1 MKRLKLLSLSILF
14 TLVLA
19 SCGDTSS
26 TANNVGDTN
35 NEIQTTEDSVT
46 TVEDS
51 NLDEEEFE
59 DYDFEIN
66 MDNEDEI
73 DWDSIHLTK
82 GQFRKF
88 LKDFVTEN
96 DSDEEDG
103 LLIKGADLNGSTIH
117 ISIETIAE
125 TEEIAS
131 FTNSFFAVVA
141 DSFIRQIYLH
151 SDYSNGKTQPKI
163 IIEDVNLGI
172 VSEQDDFIDFGE

>member
-1 MKRLKLLSLSILF
+1 MKKLKVLGVSLLCMF
-14 TLVLA
+14 ALVGCSSPSEEVSAGNA
-19 SCGDTSS
+19 SSATPEESVASS
-26 TANNVGDTN
+26 SEV
-35 NEIQTTEDSVT
+35 
-46 TVEDS
+46 
-51 NLDEEEFE
+51 EEEFE